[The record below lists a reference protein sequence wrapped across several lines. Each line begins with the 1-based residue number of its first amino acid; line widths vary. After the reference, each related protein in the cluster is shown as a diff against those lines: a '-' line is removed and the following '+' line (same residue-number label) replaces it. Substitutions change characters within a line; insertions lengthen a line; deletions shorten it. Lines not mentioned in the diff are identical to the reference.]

1 MTKRKIIEIDREKCN
16 GCGLCTTACAEGALV
31 LDEHKKAVLV
41 KEIFCDGMGACLDVC
56 PVGALKIIEKD
67 SAGYNPKSAFQH
79 VLKTQG
85 PEAAKKVHP
94 VTKSNLCNTDIT
106 ERKGDIPKGKGHASE
121 KDQFCK
127 GVNGAPEFHGH
138 SLAFGGCPGSMAR
151 EIKPH
156 SPSKES
162 KVNGTS
168 PGNLLRK
175 ENEGQDK
182 REIPEK
188 KEGSSGPVA
197 SELSQWPIQLHL
209 ISPVAPYFKEC
220 DLLIAADC
228 TAFALG
234 SFHQD
239 LLKGKKLVIACP
251 KLDET
256 GGYVEKIA
264 ELLKNNTVYSLT
276 VGIMEVPCCS
286 GLFQLVQQAVEL
298 SGTRLPVKRVV
309 IGLDGTIRNYL
320 FGKMEKVVSSRSD
333 PL

>member
-1 MTKRKIIEIDREKCN
+1 MKRKIIEIDREKCN

-31 LDEHKKAVLV
+31 LDQDKKAVLV

-56 PVGALKIIEKD
+56 PVGALKIVERD
-67 SAGYNPKSAFQH
+67 GVGYDAKAAFEH

-85 PEAAKKVHP
+85 TEAAKKVHGAP
-94 VTKSNLCNTDIT
+94 A
-106 ERKGDIPKGKGHASE
+106 GHAHAH
-121 KDQFCK
+121 
-127 GVNGAPEFHGH
+127 GAMPH
-138 SLAFGGCPGSMAR
+138 LGGCPGSMAR
-151 EIKPH
+151 EIR
-156 SPSKES
+156 SS
-162 KVNGTS
+162 
-168 PGNLLRK
+168 
-175 ENEGQDK
+175 ENK
-182 REIPEK
+182 NIPTA
-188 KEGSSGPVA
+188 GSVP

-256 GGYVEKIA
+256 GEYVEKIA

-276 VGIMEVPCCS
+276 VAIMEVPCCS
-286 GLFQLVQQAVEL
+286 GLFQMVQQAVEL
-298 SGTRLPVKRVV
+298 SGTRLPVKKIV
-309 IGLDGTIRNYL
+309 IGLDGLTRN
-320 FGKMEKVVSSRSD
+320 
-333 PL
+333 